1 MRHFY
6 PVLFVGT
13 GMWWM
18 DGWMARMRMSMIITY
33 LLLNLYPC
41 GIPVIITKDKD
52 TQKEEFIIIYEL
64 TS

>member
-1 MRHFY
+1 
-6 PVLFVGT
+6 
-13 GMWWM
+13 
-18 DGWMARMRMSMIITY
+18 MIITY